1 MDSGQRPQPTLSEF
15 FTLFCRIGLTSFGG
29 GVSGWLYREIVQ
41 KKNWI
46 EEGEFFD
53 AFALCQAL
61 PGINVTN
68 MAVWMGYRLLG
79 TKGAIAGVAAIIL
92 PPSVVAVMMGIL
104 FSSLTRFSLTHVVL
118 TGAAAA
124 AIGLPFS
131 MGLNMAWRIPRRIF
145 PAIIA
150 GATCFA
156 ISIMKA
162 PLLWVLLIAGS
173 ISVLAAHY
181 KAERS

>member
-1 MDSGQRPQPTLSEF
+1 MEFPQRPQPTLSEF
-15 FTLFCRIGLTSFGG
+15 FLLFCRIGLTSFGG

-41 KKNWI
+41 NKGWI
-46 EEGEFFD
+46 EEDEFFD

-79 TKGAIAGVAAIIL
+79 TWGAAAGVGGIVL
-92 PPSVVAVMMGIL
+92 PPSVIVVAMGIL
-104 FSSLTRFSLTHVVL
+104 FSSLAGFSLTHVVL

-131 MGLNMAWRIPRRIF
+131 MGLTMAWRIPRRVF
-145 PAIIA
+145 PVVIA

-156 ISIMKA
+156 ICIMKA
-162 PLLWVLLIAGS
+162 PLLWVLLVAGTV
-173 ISVLAAHY
+173 SVVATHY
-181 KAERS
+181 RMERS